1 MNNTTRF
8 RNGSEKVTIK
18 QAISYTIRALKLVRK
33 TQPITLEVDS
43 LLNAVNALTP
53 MIVLFFSARI
63 ISELVGERNTSA
75 IILYAALTVGTAF
88 LFRIINAV
96 ASHITKAKGIH
107 LFWHRYNR
115 FEGVKYAEMDY
126 MYTDDAEVHQLRE
139 DINMKGGANGLGMQ
153 RVLSIPRLFGQVVGL
168 IAAAI
173 LLSGMF
179 TQSEGNSFINSP
191 WVIISLLFATIAIPT
206 LTHAFLNKRLN
217 ELMLTIS
224 ANNVKASAARG
235 YYQKTFI
242 NNYRSNK
249 DVRIF
254 NIKDS
259 IMTTLEKSLAW
270 YKGKWMNAGRMTNAI
285 SDAVA
290 VLFSVLAFLIIGL
303 RAINGM
309 YDIGE
314 VTRYVGAIAAFSAS
328 VVGIVNI
335 ISDLY
340 QNAPY
345 LAMLYDYIDLPSQK
359 YLGSL
364 TTEKRTDHNYELEF
378 KNVSFKYPG
387 TDNYVL
393 KNINLKF
400 NIGERMA
407 VVGRNGSGKTT
418 LIKLLCRLYDPTEG
432 EITLNGIDVK
442 KYILND
448 YIKIFSVIFQDF
460 AILHL
465 PLGEN
470 VATAHEYNKEA
481 VTQALEKVGFGT
493 RLAELEK
500 GLQTPLYRGSD
511 EEGISIS
518 GGEAQKIALARALYK
533 DASFVI
539 LDEPT
544 SALDPL
550 AEYEI
555 YTKFDQIVG
564 DKTAIYISHRLSSC
578 RFCDKIVVFK
588 DGELIQQG
596 SHDELVTD
604 EKGDYYRLWTA
615 QAQHYGDTVV

>member
-1 MNNTTRF
+1 MSDIPRF
-8 RNGSEKVTIK
+8 RNGGEKVTIK
-18 QAISYTIRALKLVRK
+18 QTIRYTIRALKLVRK
-33 TQPITLEVDS
+33 TQPITLEADS

-53 MIVLFFSARI
+53 IIILFFSARI

-96 ASHITKAKGIH
+96 ANHISQAKGIH

-115 FEGVKYAEMDY
+115 FKGTKYAEMDY
-126 MYTDDAEVHQLRE
+126 MYTDDAEVHQLQE
-139 DINMKGGANGLGMQ
+139 DINMKGQASGLGMQ
-153 RVLSIPRLFGQVVGL
+153 KVLSIPRLFGQVIGL
-168 IAAAI
+168 IAAVA

-179 TQSEGNSFINSP
+179 APSSGNSFINSP
-191 WVIISLLFATIAIPT
+191 WVIILLLLATIVIPS

-224 ANNVKASAARG
+224 ANNVKTNATRG
-235 YYQKTFI
+235 YYEKTFI

-254 NIKDS
+254 SIKDS
-259 IMTTLEKSLAW
+259 IMATLQEALEW
-270 YKGKWMNAGRMTNAI
+270 HKGKWMKAGRITNAI

-290 VLFSVLAFLIIGL
+290 ILFSVLAFLIIGL

-314 VTRYVGAIAAFSAS
+314 VTRYVGAVAAFSAS

-335 ISDLY
+335 LSDLY

-359 YLGSL
+359 YVGSL
-364 TTEKRTDHNYELEF
+364 TTEKRVDYDYELEF
-378 KNVSFKYPG
+378 KNVSFKYPS

-432 EITLNGIDVK
+432 EITLNGIDIK

-448 YIKIFSVIFQDF
+448 YIKIFSVVFQDF

-470 VATAHEYNKEA
+470 VAAAHEYDEET
-481 VTQALEKVGFGT
+481 VTQALEKTGFGA
-493 RLAELEK
+493 RLAELDK

-533 DASFVI
+533 DAAFVV

-578 RFCDKIVVFK
+578 RFCDKIVVFR

-596 SHDELVTD
+596 SHDELVAD
-604 EKGDYYRLWTA
+604 ENGDYFKLWSA
-615 QAQHYGDTVV
+615 QAQHYGDTTV